1 MSDFSFWVILS
12 NLLLATRWT
21 ILLSL
26 IAFVSGGIVA
36 LVLLFARVSGNPWL
50 ERVTRWYIEFFQG
63 TPLLMQLFL
72 AYFGLYSRHR
82 LVAGSPDEEFA
93 VLAQAAEELE

>member
-36 LVLLFARVSGNPWL
+36 LALLFARVSGKPWL
-50 ERVTRWYIEFFQG
+50 ERLTRATGWQ
-63 TPLLMQLFL
+63 
-72 AYFGLYSRHR
+72 HR
-82 LVAGSPDEEFA
+82 LDALETEVYRTRRERRTAAGRRQTQEKTA
-93 VLAQAAEELE
+93 

>member
-36 LVLLFARVSGNPWL
+36 LILLFALVSGNPWL
-50 ERVTRWYIEFFQG
+50 ERLTRW
-63 TPLLMQLFL
+63 
-72 AYFGLYSRHR
+72 
-82 LVAGSPDEEFA
+82 
-93 VLAQAAEELE
+93 